1 MATLISLGIKG
12 KDGKY
17 TNVTVRLGDE
27 LDEYGNNVSAWIE
40 QTKEQRDAKEKRN
53 YIGNGKV
60 VWTDGKVISAKEL
73 KDGDGDADVDG
84 FAF

>member
-1 MATLISLGIKG
+1 MATLLSLGIKG

-27 LDEYGNNVSAWIE
+27 LDDYGNNVSAWIE

-60 VWTDGKVISAKEL
+60 VWTDGKVIAAKEL
-73 KDGDGDADVDG
+73 KDGDGDANVDG